1 MAPAVNSPSDPS
13 VPRLWNPR
21 LARDE
26 FIPVRHQLIDPA
38 RPELGSRPPPS
49 PENWIWKG
57 RIRPGDL
64 VVIVGDTASGKT
76 TLLCDWM
83 ARITNGLPFPGDP
96 EHFRREPGEVL
107 LFNGADSFVDT
118 IQPRLAVSRADLG
131 RVQLVTPALQAWS
144 GKPTEIPARWETLD
158 PAAYETRDCRSGLH
172 RKSGQ
177 KWLANFLK
185 NRTQVQ
191 MVVIDHLSHHLQAD
205 AERKLAAA
213 IVELTHIARE
223 TNVVIVLSQ
232 RPNAYRNGL
241 GPDEFLKSGELI
253 DSARSIWRVVRPTDE
268 TVEARSLQCLKLSQH
283 PRLPDAE
290 TPWGLYWGPR
300 QELEWVPGAAAK
312 HSHSKLAHL
321 ERGLFHTD
329 KFLRQHLERAGGVAE
344 FHTLLLAAKALKIST
359 SWFMQTILSPDFEVD
374 YEPVGTD
381 ELIQIIGFPDAIARR
396 REDPNPPAL
405 KIKCPPGAA
414 ESTAGPD
421 PVTAAVQ
428 ETLDAIRSPED
439 PKPRHSGRFP
449 SVYPGDRPKPEE
461 GASAKP
467 EREPA
472 PHLNVRRPT
481 REERIEAGFCQIE
494 EAELQQQLGTPSGWV
509 STLEVR
515 QSLQQFLGTAFARMG
530 IELPPELNPAL
541 LVNEYLSGDLQRQID
556 ELRSE
561 RAGAD
566 PDAPSRE
573 DQPGT
578 RGMAPDRVAPE
589 RYEPGRRAGSESAGG
604 TSSSLR
610 NESSASPLVWLSAA
624 ELRERGFEPVEWEEE
639 GEVSSERVAPP
650 PGRGRPPDEPG
661 DRSSS

>member
-13 VPRLWNPR
+13 IPRLWNPR

-205 AERKLAAA
+205 SERKLSAV
-213 IVELTHIARE
+213 IVELTQIARE

-283 PRLPDAE
+283 PRLPEAE
-290 TPWGLYWGPR
+290 TPWGLFCGPR

-312 HSHSKLAHL
+312 HSHSKLAHE

-329 KFLRQHLERAGGVAE
+329 KFLRHHLERAGGVAE
-344 FHTLLLAAKALKIST
+344 FHSLLLAAKALKITT
-359 SWFMQTILSPDFEVD
+359 SWFMQTILMPEFEVD
-374 YEPVGTD
+374 YEPVGED
-381 ELIQIIGFPDAIARR
+381 ELIQIIGFPEAIARR
-396 REDPNPPAL
+396 RDDPNPPPL

-421 PVTAAVQ
+421 PVVAATDQWVK
-428 ETLDAIRSPED
+428 DVCSRED
-439 PKPRHSGRFP
+439 PVPRHAPGFLST
-449 SVYPGDRPKPEE
+449 YPGDRPQPAE
-461 GASAKP
+461 GASVKP
-467 EREPA
+467 AVHPA
-472 PHLNVRRPT
+472 PHINLHRPS
-481 REERIEAGFCQIE
+481 REERVEDGFTQME
-494 EAELQQQLGTPSGWV
+494 ELQAQRLWGTPSGWKAMPENQE
-509 STLEVR
+509 L
-515 QSLQQFLGTAFARMG
+515 LQQTLAAGLERL
-530 IELPPELNPAL
+530 ERQLPPDLNPAQ
-541 LVNEYLSGDLQRQID
+541 LVRDYLSGELQRKIE
-556 ELRSE
+556 ELRRQAAEGNPDGPSS
-561 RAGAD
+561 AVG
-566 PDAPSRE
+566 PDA
-573 DQPGT
+573 
-578 RGMAPDRVAPE
+578 RGLAPDPVAPGHRSGKE
-589 RYEPGRRAGSESAGG
+589 TGARTPGSP
-604 TSSSLR
+604 R
-610 NESSASPLVWLSAA
+610 NEPSASRSSWLSAA
-624 ELRERGFEPVEWEEE
+624 ELRERGFEPVEREERGE
-639 GEVSSERVAPP
+639 GSSEPNALQPA
-650 PGRGRPPDEPG
+650 RGRPPDESG
-661 DRSSS
+661 DPSSS